1 MLYFFID
8 FLVGWGATSAVQNFG
23 EPTTKAQLLNLIR
36 SIRTVAKSKYKFK
49 CIPMKII
56 ANYLIINRPNIFFSS
71 TNLPEYCS
79 HSDKADFGITP
90 HLEC

>member
-1 MLYFFID
+1 MLYFYID

-49 CIPMKII
+49 RILIKII
-56 ANYLIINRPNIFFSS
+56 ANYLIINRPNIFFSVPLIFL
-71 TNLPEYCS
+71 NIVAIVIKLIL
-79 HSDKADFGITP
+79 G
-90 HLEC
+90 